1 MTVRMCHCEKVQC
14 ARKRLFANL
23 FTLRIPAFS
32 PFLERVAGRP
42 LELPTSFN
50 MADTTE
56 HEPTV
61 EVSAGARPE
70 SHRVA
75 VSGERAAIFF
85 C

>member
-1 MTVRMCHCEKVQC
+1 MPITLFLQIQENQLFVRV
-14 ARKRLFANL
+14 RFP
-23 FTLRIPAFS
+23 FSLRAIPHLP
-32 PFLERVAGRP
+32 PFLERVSGRP

-75 VSGERAAIFF
+75 VSGERAAIFY

>member
-1 MTVRMCHCEKVQC
+1 MPITIFLQIQENQ
-14 ARKRLFANL
+14 LFVCVC
-23 FTLRIPAFS
+23 FPFSLRAIPHPP
-32 PFLERVAGRP
+32 PFLERVSGRP

-75 VSGERAAIFF
+75 VSGERAAIFY

>member
-1 MTVRMCHCEKVQC
+1 
-14 ARKRLFANL
+14 
-23 FTLRIPAFS
+23 
-32 PFLERVAGRP
+32 
-42 LELPTSFN
+42 

-75 VSGERAAIFF
+75 VSGERVAIFY